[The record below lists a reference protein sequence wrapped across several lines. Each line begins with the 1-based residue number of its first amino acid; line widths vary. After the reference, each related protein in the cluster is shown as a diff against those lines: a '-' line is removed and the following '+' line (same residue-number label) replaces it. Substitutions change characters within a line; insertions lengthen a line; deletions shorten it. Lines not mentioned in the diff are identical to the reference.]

1 MKFNKTNLKKL
12 VTESLKKKLEE
23 QGKLAADVTATL
35 KYAERINNKQEY
47 LQLMPV
53 MLKKMLNPEGSVTQ
67 QDLLDVLKQGLG
79 DRLGA
84 TVYSLIKK
92 EMGSVKK
99 SEKEQGPDRSSTRSY
114 ADEAEA
120 AFGPSG
126 KPGPGQKPLKV

>member
-1 MKFNKTNLKKL
+1 MKINKTNLKKL

-92 EMGSVKK
+92 L
-99 SEKEQGPDRSSTRSY
+99 TNN
-114 ADEAEA
+114 
-120 AFGPSG
+120 
-126 KPGPGQKPLKV
+126 